1 MEGAAEVGA
10 SDQGVGKRGHGLSDL
25 GKDICGGGTISLAV
39 WVGDVGD
46 DTTHWEGSEWIPP
59 QGDP

>member
-1 MEGAAEVGA
+1 MGAT
-10 SDQGVGKRGHGLSDL
+10 DQGVGKRGRGCPDL
-25 GKDICGGGTISLAV
+25 RKDLRGDGPGSLAV